1 MRAVIF
7 AHFIVLVANLFVSSP
22 SQDLSPLPHALQ
34 SVALY
39 HSATENPRCRS
50 HDLSVVQS

>member
-1 MRAVIF
+1 MF

-50 HDLSVVQS
+50 HDLSVAQS

>member
-1 MRAVIF
+1 MF
-7 AHFIVLVANLFVSSP
+7 AHFIVLVANLFVSSL

-39 HSATENPRCRS
+39 HSAATENPRCRS